1 MYTHLKLKTEYS
13 ICSSTIKIKDAISI
27 AKKYKMQTLAICDDG
42 NLFGS
47 LEFSMEC
54 VKAGIKPIIGVEMK
68 LCRDDLTA
76 IGSVSFFAK
85 TEIGYRNILKLT
97 NSVESINNSGNVFL
111 KTVEEY
117 HLDVIAVSP
126 SIDALK
132 TLQNIFEKENFKS
145 NIAHLKVFKVKK
157 REGVV
162 ERMSS
167 QYEIIGKN
175 MFKKETNL
183 QPFVNLKVTLSTGEV
198 GVIESSFGL
207 SGKVKIRIPG
217 K

>member
-1 MYTHLKLKTEYS
+1 M
-13 ICSSTIKIKDAISI
+13 
-27 AKKYKMQTLAICDDG
+27 
-42 NLFGS
+42 
-47 LEFSMEC
+47 
-54 VKAGIKPIIGVEMK
+54 
-68 LCRDDLTA
+68 
-76 IGSVSFFAK
+76 
-85 TEIGYRNILKLT
+85 
-97 NSVESINNSGNVFL
+97 
-111 KTVEEY
+111 
-117 HLDVIAVSP
+117 
-126 SIDALK
+126 
-132 TLQNIFEKENFKS
+132 
-145 NIAHLKVFKVKK
+145 AHLKVFKVKK